1 MIETNVTPT
10 TEEREQDLA
19 ALRTEH
25 ADTLA
30 ALETATAD
38 VATAE
43 RALEVTQAVYEEAG
57 REVARATEAA
67 APHGLTETWTPRSAD
82 DEDRLSDAVADARA
96 MFEQAGRELQPRL
109 VARTNADIRRGNL
122 LMHARVLTDRI
133 ERAEA
138 ELERARREPEPRDL
152 LAGIRARL
160 GFGPEA
166 A

>member
-1 MIETNVTPT
+1 MIETPPT
-10 TEEREQDLA
+10 MTLEEREQGLG
-19 ALRTEH
+19 ALRTEYAATVDALAPAE
-25 ADTLA
+25 ADL
-30 ALETATAD
+30 TA
-38 VATAE
+38 AE
-43 RALEVTQAVYEEAG
+43 RALGIAQAVYDAAG
-57 REVARATEAA
+57 REVGRATMVA
-67 APHGLTETWTPRSAD
+67 APPGAYEPWTTPAPG
-82 DEDRLSDAVADARA
+82 DEERTRAAVADARA
-96 MFEQAGRELQPRL
+96 GFDQAGRELGPRL
-109 VARTNADIRRGNL
+109 VARTNADVRRGNL